1 MIPTVSIVGHHDSG
15 KTRIISRVLPMLIER
30 GYRVGT
36 VKDSPHLE
44 AIDKPGTDS
53 DVHKEAGATR
63 VLLRGETMTGLYW
76 SHEEETLPEQIDR
89 HFQDC
94 DLVLVEGFKHGPFPK
109 IEVFRL
115 GRDLRREPLAGEFD
129 IAGVI
134 SSDHVALPDG
144 VVQLS
149 PRRPDEIAQFIEDLL
164 FGEA

>member
-1 MIPTVSIVGHHDSG
+1 MIPAVSIVGHHDSG
-15 KTRIISRVLPMLIER
+15 KTRIISRVLPMLVER
-30 GYRVGT
+30 GFRVGT

-53 DVHKEAGATR
+53 DTHKEAGAAR

-76 SHEEETLPEQIDR
+76 SHDEETLPEQIDR

-115 GRDLRREPLAGEFD
+115 GRDLRREPLAGEID
-129 IAGVI
+129 IAAVI

-164 FGEA
+164 FGGA